1 MLRITAVLVVLL
13 LLGLIALYVLEFR
26 WFDRTIGM
34 RNLALYAMAIGV
46 LLGVALGRR
55 FSPQG
60 RNTVEKVQ
68 LYVFFIFICT
78 LFAPLA
84 ASLSNRLLSLSAPR
98 LEHITFFEEQAFYS
112 DRYGLIKGERVEPDG
127 YYTFFYYHGRL
138 RRIKSEQP
146 LLPGRERGE
155 TAELRIKR
163 GLWGY
168 DVVVVEVREGE

>member
-13 LLGLIALYVLEFR
+13 LLGLIALYVSEFH

-34 RNLALYAMAIGV
+34 RRLALYAMAIGV
-46 LLGVALGRR
+46 LLGTALGRR

-84 ASLSNRLLSLSAPR
+84 ASLSNRLLSPYPPR
-98 LEHITFFEEQAFYS
+98 LEQVTFFEEQAFFS
-112 DRYGLIKGERVEPDG
+112 GRYGLIKGEKVEPDG

-138 RRIKSEQP
+138 RRVKSKQP
-146 LLPGRERGE
+146 LLSGRERGE
-155 TAELRIKR
+155 TVGLTIRR

-168 DVVVVEVREGE
+168 DVVREGVRE